1 MGASVGD
8 TAGGKEAGLDAA
20 DKKLTPRSR
29 CGWPELTGGRK
40 RMRLSPPTISVAT
53 LPHRFNLKV
62 KQMRVIIGIV
72 MVVVLLG
79 GLFYLVKSMIGWRP
93 AVVIFSAAIGVTV
106 WLVIAGMLIEGK
118 L

>member
-1 MGASVGD
+1 
-8 TAGGKEAGLDAA
+8 
-20 DKKLTPRSR
+20 
-29 CGWPELTGGRK
+29 
-40 RMRLSPPTISVAT
+40 MRLSPPDTINAS

-93 AVVIFSAAIGVTV
+93 AAIIFSAAIGVTI